1 MAERW
6 CLLKGWLSEAEQ
18 VALVDLF
25 GAAIEAPDAD
35 ATAGRMVHLSVPVG
49 RELPASRYSA
59 LTDAARRAFAA
70 AASSL
75 GSATEGN
82 GSGVGGGGSGVGG
95 GGGGGA
101 ALEPADE
108 RLLERLGS
116 GGATP
121 LTAAALAYSGG
132 GSMLPHVDASV
143 ARAPK
148 WLTIFSLGLSCDFV
162 LGSDGAPPTRLCSG
176 DALVFDAASV
186 IHGVRCVLPGS
197 APRCLVGTRAA
208 DTRVSVQLFAAL
220 AERAPDEDD
229 SAAGLGALMGGSS
242 SDDDDDDDGASQ

>member
-75 GSATEGN
+75 GSAAEGK
-82 GSGVGGGGSGVGG
+82 GSDDGSDGGGGGG
-95 GGGGGA
+95 DDGGGGGA

-116 GGATP
+116 GGATA

-148 WLTIFSLGLSCDFV
+148 WLAIFSLGLSCDFV
-162 LGSDGAPPTRLCSG
+162 LGSDGAPSTRLCSG

-186 IHGVRCVLPGS
+186 IHGVRRVLPGS
-197 APRCLVGTRAA
+197 APRCLTGTRAV

-242 SDDDDDDDGASQ
+242 SDDDDDGASQ